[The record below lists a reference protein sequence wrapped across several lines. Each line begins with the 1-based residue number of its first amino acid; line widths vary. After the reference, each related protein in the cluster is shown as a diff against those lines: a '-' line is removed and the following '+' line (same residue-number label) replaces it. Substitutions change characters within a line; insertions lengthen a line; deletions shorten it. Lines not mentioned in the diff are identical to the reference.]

1 MPAIHVNGIDLYHEV
16 EGDGPPLVVVVH
28 GSWADHTNWQAVVR
42 LLADSFRVVS
52 YDRRGHSL
60 SKRPLGPRTRC
71 QDEDNLAAL
80 IESLDCGPAHV
91 AGNSFGVAF
100 RNSGH

>member
-1 MPAIHVNGIDLYHEV
+1 M
-16 EGDGPPLVVVVH
+16 
-28 GSWADHTNWQAVVR
+28 R

-52 YDRRGHSL
+52 YDRCGHSL
-60 SKRPLGPRTRC
+60 SKRPPGPRTRC

-80 IESLDCGPAHV
+80 IESLGCGPAHV